1 MARIRML
8 TSVAGRGF
16 AWVAGEEIDLPGA
29 EAAKWADGVRAEMV
43 RTEPAETPE
52 QPPVVE
58 TTSQPPVET
67 AERPSVETA
76 ARRPARRKPAAR
88 GK

>member
-1 MARIRML
+1 ML

-16 AWVAGEEIDLPGA
+16 AWVAGQEIDLPGA
-29 EAAKWADGVRAEMV
+29 EAAKWADGVRAELV

-52 QPPVVE
+52 DPAVVETPEQPAVVETPEQPPV
-58 TTSQPPVET
+58 
-67 AERPSVETA
+67 AEAA
-76 ARRPARRKPAAR
+76 ARRPARRKTTPR